1 MNGLKYYIG
10 HMNGNVIFLL
20 AALVCSPWTTNAQTV
35 PCECLDGSLDGGI
48 TNTDFLPFIM
58 DWYWGDSISDGTE
71 VGPGSCDLDGDG
83 THNVHDIIL
92 FTSQQQQNCEELDG
106 LEVLTLLDTVEST
119 FQGWVLELVT
129 EHNGELSVIP
139 EGAKTYRLYAD
150 FATIPGAD
158 MRMMGLWGDSDAPW
172 SIHAPGG
179 LFVSAFSGSDENSL
193 PRQDNIDQNFLSFF
207 PELEFSSFWTLSDM
221 WTESSQF
228 GLPYLFDNGYVEDQG
243 AGFQSGIWSS
253 EDMGGSGLLAV
264 GGSIWHERMLIDGL
278 TLVGQFTTLEGQDVT
293 GQAGLVVGVGP
304 PGINPLL
311 ELMVVSGEPFD
322 MTNLVVFGCM
332 DEASSN
338 YDAGATY
345 DDESCIPC
353 AAPDGDCDGVIG
365 VNDLL
370 DLLSQFGCSAD
381 CGWGDI
387 DGDGAVGVG
396 DILAFLSLFEG

>member
-1 MNGLKYYIG
+1 M
-10 HMNGNVIFLL
+10 
-20 AALVCSPWTTNAQTV
+20 
-35 PCECLDGSLDGGI
+35 
-48 TNTDFLPFIM
+48 
-58 DWYWGDSISDGTE
+58 
-71 VGPGSCDLDGDG
+71 
-83 THNVHDIIL
+83 
-92 FTSQQQQNCEELDG
+92 DG

-158 MRMMGLWGDSDAPW
+158 MRMIGLWGDYDAPW

-179 LFVSAFSGSDENSL
+179 LYVSAFSGSDENSF

-221 WTESSQF
+221 WAESSQF

-322 MTNLVVFGCM
+322 MTDLVVFGCT

-396 DILAFLSLFEG
+396 DILAFLSIFEG

>member
-1 MNGLKYYIG
+1 MNR
-10 HMNGNVIFLL
+10 NVVFLL
-20 AALVCSPWTTNAQTV
+20 AALVCSPWITNAQTV
-35 PCECLDGSLDGGI
+35 PCECLDGSLDGVI

-58 DWYWGDSISDGTE
+58 DWVWGDSISDGTE
-71 VGPGSCDLDGDG
+71 VGPGACDLDGDG
-83 THNVHDIIL
+83 TYNVHDIIL

-106 LEVLTLLDTVEST
+106 LEVLTLLDTAEST

-139 EGAKTYRLYAD
+139 AGAKTYRLYAD

-158 MRMMGLWGDSDAPW
+158 MRMMGLWGDSDASW

-179 LFVSAFSGSDENSL
+179 LYVSSLSGSDENTL
-193 PRQDNIDQNFLSFF
+193 PMQDGINPSFF
-207 PELEFSSFWTLSDM
+207 SFLPELEFSSFWTLADM
-221 WTESSQF
+221 WAESPGFF
-228 GLPYLFDNGYVEDQG
+228 GMPYLFDNGSVEGQG
-243 AGFQSGIWSS
+243 SNFQSGMWSS
-253 EDMGGSGLLAV
+253 EDTGGSGLLAV
-264 GGSIWHERMLIDGL
+264 GGSIWNERLLIEGL

-304 PGINPLL
+304 PGTYLL
-311 ELMVVSGEPFD
+311 SELMVVSGEPFD
-322 MTNLVVFGCM
+322 MTDLVVFGCTN
-332 DEASSN
+332 EAASN

-345 DDESCIPC
+345 DDESCISCSP
-353 AAPDGDCDGVIG
+353 ADGDCDGIVG

-387 DGDGAVGVG
+387 DGDGVVGVG
-396 DILAFLSLFEG
+396 DILALLSLFEG

>member
-1 MNGLKYYIG
+1 MNRNI
-10 HMNGNVIFLL
+10 VFLL
-20 AALVCSPWTTNAQTV
+20 TAMACSAWTTQAQTV

-58 DWYWGDSISDGTE
+58 DWVWGDSISDGTE

-83 THNVHDIIL
+83 TYNVHDIIL
-92 FTSQQQQNCEELDG
+92 FTSQQQQYCEELDG
-106 LEVLTLLDTVEST
+106 LEVLTLLDTAEST

-179 LFVSAFSGSDENSL
+179 LYVSSLSGSDENTL
-193 PRQDNIDQNFLSFF
+193 PRQDGINPSFF
-207 PELEFSSFWTLSDM
+207 SFLPELEFSSFWTLADM
-221 WTESSQF
+221 WAESPGFF
-228 GLPYLFDNGYVEDQG
+228 GVPYLFDNGSVEGQG
-243 AGFQSGIWSS
+243 SNFQSGMWSS
-253 EDMGGSGLLAV
+253 EDTGGSGLLAV
-264 GGSIWHERMLIDGL
+264 GGSIWNERLLIEGL

-322 MTNLVVFGCM
+322 MTNLVVFGCT

-353 AAPDGDCDGVIG
+353 ASADGDCDGVVG

-396 DILAFLSLFEG
+396 DILALLSLFEG

>member
-1 MNGLKYYIG
+1 MNRNI
-10 HMNGNVIFLL
+10 IFLL
-20 AALVCSPWTTNAQTV
+20 AAMACSAWTTQAQTV
-35 PCECLDGSLDGGI
+35 PCECIDGSGDGVI
-48 TNTDFLPFIM
+48 TNTDFVPFIGSFM
-58 DWYWGDSISDGTE
+58 WGEPMSEGTD
-71 VGPGSCDLDGDG
+71 VGPGECDLDGDG
-83 THNVHDIIL
+83 TFNVHDVIIA
-92 FTSQQQQNCEELDG
+92 TSQQQQNCEALDG
-106 LEVLTLLDTVEST
+106 MEVLTLLDTAEST

-129 EHNGELSVIP
+129 EHNGELSDIP
-139 EGAKTYRLYAD
+139 AGAKTYRLYAD
-150 FATIPGAD
+150 FAAIPGAD
-158 MRMMGLWGDSDAPW
+158 MRMMGLWGESDAPW

-179 LFVSAFSGSDENSL
+179 LYVSAFSGSDENTIPS
-193 PRQDNIDQNFLSFF
+193 QDDINTSFFSFF
-207 PELEFSSFWTLSDM
+207 PALEFSSFWTLADM
-221 WTESSQF
+221 WAESPGF
-228 GLPYLFDNGYVEDQG
+228 GIPYLFDNGSVEGQG
-243 AGFQSGIWSS
+243 SNFQSGMWSS
-253 EDMGGSGLLAV
+253 EDTGGSGLLAV
-264 GGSIWHERMLIDGL
+264 GGSIWNERLLIEGL

-322 MTNLVVFGCM
+322 MTDLAVFGCT
-332 DEASSN
+332 DEAASN

-353 AAPDGDCDGVIG
+353 AAADVDCDGVVG

-396 DILAFLSLFEG
+396 DILALLSLFEG

>member
-1 MNGLKYYIG
+1 
-10 HMNGNVIFLL
+10 
-20 AALVCSPWTTNAQTV
+20 
-35 PCECLDGSLDGGI
+35 
-48 TNTDFLPFIM
+48 
-58 DWYWGDSISDGTE
+58 
-71 VGPGSCDLDGDG
+71 LDGDG
-83 THNVHDIIL
+83 TFNVHDVIIA
-92 FTSQQQQNCEELDG
+92 TSQQQQNCEALDG
-106 LEVLTLLDTVEST
+106 MQVLTLLDTAEST

-129 EHNGELSVIP
+129 EHNGELSDIP
-139 EGAKTYRLYAD
+139 AGAKTYRLYAD
-150 FATIPGAD
+150 FAAIPGAN
-158 MRMMGLWGDSDAPW
+158 MRMMGLWGDSDSPW
-172 SIHAPGG
+172 SVHAPGG
-179 LFVSAFSGSDENSL
+179 LYVSAFSGSNENAIPS
-193 PRQDNIDQNFLSFF
+193 QDAINLTFMSIF
-207 PELEFSSFWTLSDM
+207 PELAFSSFWTLADM
-221 WTESSQF
+221 WTESP
-228 GLPYLFDNGYVEDQG
+228 GVGIPYLFDNLYEGQVSN
-243 AGFQSGIWSS
+243 FQSGMWSS
-253 EDMGGSGLLAV
+253 LEAGGSGLLAV
-264 GGSIWHERMLIDGL
+264 GGSIWNERLLIEGL

-322 MTNLVVFGCM
+322 MTDLVVFGCT

-353 AAPDGDCDGVIG
+353 ASADGDCDGVVG

-396 DILAFLSLFEG
+396 DILALLSLFEG